1 MKKEQLY
8 WPVKLQ
14 QIWEIGPLN
23 TKYLIALT
31 FFMELY
37 YYFVKQNNFVPCD
50 SNKTN
55 VEGKTMIE
63 HCVLQLSGRR
73 IYS

>member
-1 MKKEQLY
+1 M
-8 WPVKLQ
+8 
-14 QIWEIGPLN
+14 
-23 TKYLIALT
+23 YLIALT